1 MKLWDMIRLGR
12 PHFLIGGVLLYSY
25 GALIAALSGAKATP
39 ESFILGYLVLFF
51 GQLSVSYSNDYF
63 DMGVDR
69 HKKRTLF
76 SGGSG
81 ILQKDPSLAV
91 FAKGFAL
98 ALILLSMTAALISV
112 MFFGFSQ
119 SFILLAAVGNLL
131 GWYYTAPPLRL
142 SYRGLGELSNMIAA
156 GVIMPAA
163 GYLTASGRLDVLFF
177 LSSIP
182 LLFYGLVFILSVEV
196 PDIEEDAAGGKKTWA
211 TNIGVDKAFAAIVI
225 LSAAATISYLFLPT
239 TVDYTTIIIA
249 SLLPVATGLAAVAK
263 KTDKMA
269 TCITFSLMA
278 FLLLADLYL
287 LASASGFYLSPQI

>member
-12 PHFLIGGVLLYSY
+12 PHFLLGGVLLYTY
-25 GALIAALSGAKATP
+25 GASLAALSGAEATQ

-63 DMGVDR
+63 DRGVDG

-81 ILQKDPSLAV
+81 ILQKDPSLAG
-91 FAKGFAL
+91 FSKGFAL

-112 MFFGFSQ
+112 MFFGFPQ

-131 GWYYTAPPLRL
+131 GWYYTASPLRL
-142 SYRGLGELSNMIAA
+142 SYRGLGELSTMIAA

-163 GYLTASGRLDVLFF
+163 GYLTASGRLDISFF

-249 SLLPVATGLAAVAK
+249 SLLPVAAGLAALAK

-269 TCITFSLMA
+269 TCITVSLMA

-287 LASASGFYLSPQI
+287 LTSATGFYLTHQI